1 MPGGV
6 GIKRAPSTSQD
17 RGGARKVRASSGDGR
32 GVGAVVVDVGPDQHQ
47 ALRHAERKAQTYG
60 KVLIGLA
67 SLLCLSVCGN
77 LASSALTILV
87 FKESRT
93 RGAIQPVVLSDSRAA
108 APVGTGLTPYGTGP
122 TGMTVPASEVPNLRQ
137 PKHTP
142 SEG

>member
-60 KVLIGLA
+60 KALVGLA

-93 RGAIQPVVLSDSRAA
+93 RVAIQPAAVLSDSKPAA
-108 APVGTGLTPYGTGP
+108 PPVGTGLSPYG
-122 TGMTVPASEVPNLRQ
+122 PAASRA
-137 PKHTP
+137 
-142 SEG
+142 